1 MHLQVLGRLDQKNI
15 LPWIHIPLQSP
26 NIQWLHSSSK
36 HSWWCEEAPS
46 WLFLHPFILIFMHS
60 WGANNFFIVPA
71 PQNLPTAFIPRWVSC
86 TDEPYWW
93 APSCSIQWTCTG
105 HCYMKIML
113 PSPKN
118 LHQCTGTAL
127 FITDKIPL
135 AKVWSL
141 TYHWKS
147 KPILYSP
154 YKIHCHQF
162 YHDPNFQR
170 MYTPALNF

>member
-1 MHLQVLGRLDQKNI
+1 MHLQVLGRLDQKKRGI
-15 LPWIHIPLQSP
+15 SFPAFSFKAFLMMWISTFLALPPPIYFNFYAFLRC
-26 NIQWLHSSSK
+26 K
-36 HSWWCEEAPS
+36 HLFHCPSAPKS
-46 WLFLHPFILIFMHS
+46 LNSIYTMLGKL
-60 WGANNFFIVPA
+60 
-71 PQNLPTAFIPRWVSC
+71 
-86 TDEPYWW
+86 YWW
-93 APSCSIQWTCTG
+93 APSCSIRWTCTG

-127 FITDKIPL
+127 FISDNIPL

-141 TYHWKS
+141 TYHWKT

-154 YKIHCHQF
+154 YKILCHQF